1 MSGVELLA
9 PELASFRPKALTI
22 DADGVLHRGTL
33 VLPGAVELLAQLD
46 ARGLPWRVVTNNSR
60 LTAAGAAA
68 HFRHL
73 GLPVGDAN
81 VVTAADAMAAYIVQH
96 HPGPG
101 RPIVYPVGDRD
112 QRATLLAA
120 GCRLTEDDTRAEWV
134 AVGVNRGLTFRRL
147 YHACN
152 AVRRGAGFVVANMDP
167 TVPTEDG
174 AIPGAGALA
183 AAIQVATGGQPIVIG
198 KPAPELMLQALDQ
211 MGCAPADSAHV
222 GDRLDSDVLGARR
235 AGQVAALVTTGG
247 EITREHALA
256 VPEAE
261 RPHVVAGDLAT
272 LTAWLLR

>member
-1 MSGVELLA
+1 VSGVELLWPGVEA
-9 PELASFRPKALTI
+9 FRPKAVTI
-22 DADGVLHRGTL
+22 DADGVLHRGAR
-33 VLPGAVELLAQLD
+33 VLPGAVDLLVQLD
-46 ARGLPWRVVTNNSR
+46 GRGLPWRIVTNNSR
-60 LTAAGAAA
+60 HTAAAAAA

-73 GLPVGDAN
+73 GLPVGDDN
-81 VVTAADAMAAYIVQH
+81 VVTAADALAAYISQH

-112 QRATLLAA
+112 QRASLLAA
-120 GCRLTEDDTRAEWV
+120 GCRLTDDDTRAAWV
-134 AVGVNRGLTFRRL
+134 AVGVNRWLTFRRL
-147 YHACN
+147 FHACN
-152 AVRRGAGFVVANMDP
+152 AVRRGAGFVVANLDP

-183 AAIQVATGGQPIVIG
+183 AAIKVATSREPIVIG
-198 KPAPELMLQALDQ
+198 KPSPELMLQALGQ
-211 MGCAPADSAHV
+211 MECAPSDSVHI
-222 GDRLDSDVLGARR
+222 GDRIDSDVLGARR

-256 VPEAE
+256 LPEAE